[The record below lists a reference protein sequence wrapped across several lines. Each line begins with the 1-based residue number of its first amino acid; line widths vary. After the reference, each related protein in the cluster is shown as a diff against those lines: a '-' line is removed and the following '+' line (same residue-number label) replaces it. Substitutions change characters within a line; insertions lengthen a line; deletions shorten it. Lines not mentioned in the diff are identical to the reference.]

1 MVITY
6 PLCDSKESEK
16 VGLNSAV
23 GDILIVIFVGLI
35 AGFLA
40 SRLVMGKG
48 RGWFLDIVI
57 GILGAIL
64 GRWLAG
70 LVGISIG
77 FGIFGDIVIAFV
89 GAVILLLIWRLL
101 FRRKH

>member
-1 MVITY
+1 M
-6 PLCDSKESEK
+6 
-16 VGLNSAV
+16 

-40 SRLVMGKG
+40 SRVVMGKG
-48 RGWFLDIVI
+48 RGWLWDIVI

-70 LVGISIG
+70 LVGLSIG

>member
-1 MVITY
+1 M
-6 PLCDSKESEK
+6 
-16 VGLNSAV
+16 
-23 GDILIVIFVGLI
+23 GDLGSILIFILVGII

-40 SRLVMGKG
+40 SRVVTGKG
-48 RGWFLDIVI
+48 RGLLWDMVI
-57 GILGAIL
+57 GILGAFF

-70 LVGISIG
+70 LLHISIG
-77 FGIFGDIVIAFV
+77 FGIFGDIVIAFA